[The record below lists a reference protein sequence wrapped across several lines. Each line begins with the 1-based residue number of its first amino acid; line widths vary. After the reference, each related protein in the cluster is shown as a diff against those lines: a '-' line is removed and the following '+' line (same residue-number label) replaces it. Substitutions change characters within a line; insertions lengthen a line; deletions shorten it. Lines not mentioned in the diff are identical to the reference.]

1 MLAESQLNNVSRIR
15 SGVGLTRSSF
25 TQRET
30 PLCLP
35 IIILTFLTFFD
46 VVIFCPIGSI
56 EAYISIVNQA
66 PVLTKEEEHALAV
79 KFKENNDLDAARQ
92 LVLSQLRFVVHIAR
106 TYSGYGLPL
115 ADIIQEGNVGL
126 MKAVKK
132 FDPDKGVRLVT
143 YAVHWIRAEIHEF
156 VFDNWKIVK
165 VATTKAQRKLFF
177 KLRNSKKK
185 IGWLTNDEKNL
196 IANDLGVKTRDV
208 ETMEQRLASKDV
220 LFDRPED
227 DNDSYVSPAGFLPA
241 PNSDP
246 SRLVEKENWL
256 ESNIELLSEAM
267 DNLDNRSKEVL
278 KLRWLTEEKVTLKEL
293 AKKFNVSL
301 ERVRQIEEQAILDL
315 REQLLNP

>member
-1 MLAESQLNNVSRIR
+1 MSDLAIKNEIQLL
-15 SGVGLTRSSF
+15 G
-25 TQRET
+25 
-30 PLCLP
+30 
-35 IIILTFLTFFD
+35 
-46 VVIFCPIGSI
+46 PIGSI

-185 IGWLTNDEKNL
+185 IGWLTNDEKSL
-196 IANDLGVKTRDV
+196 IANDLGVKTKDV

>member
-1 MLAESQLNNVSRIR
+1 MSDVAIKNEIQLL
-15 SGVGLTRSSF
+15 G
-25 TQRET
+25 
-30 PLCLP
+30 
-35 IIILTFLTFFD
+35 
-46 VVIFCPIGSI
+46 PIGSI

-66 PVLTKEEEHALAV
+66 PILTKEEEHALAV
-79 KFKENNDLDAARQ
+79 EFKENNDLDAARQ

-185 IGWLTNDEKNL
+185 IGWLTNDEKSL
-196 IANDLGVKTRDV
+196 IANDLGVKTKDV
-208 ETMEQRLASKDV
+208 ETMEERLASKDV

-227 DNDSYVSPAGFLPA
+227 DDNAFVSPAGFLPA

-246 SRLVEKENWL
+246 SVLTEQENWL
-256 ESNIELLSEAM
+256 ESNIELLSGAM
-267 DNLDNRSKEVL
+267 DKLDNRSKEVL

>member
-1 MLAESQLNNVSRIR
+1 MSEIAIKNEMQLL
-15 SGVGLTRSSF
+15 G
-25 TQRET
+25 
-30 PLCLP
+30 
-35 IIILTFLTFFD
+35 
-46 VVIFCPIGSI
+46 PIGSL

-66 PVLTKEEEHALAV
+66 PVLTREEEYALAV
-79 KFKENNDLDAARQ
+79 RFKENNDLDAARR
-92 LVLSQLRFVVHIAR
+92 LILSQLRFVVHIAR
-106 TYSGYGLPL
+106 TYGGYGLPL

-132 FDPDKGVRLVT
+132 FDPEKGVRLVT

-185 IGWLTNDEKNL
+185 IGWLTNDEKSL
-196 IANDLGVKTRDV
+196 IADDLGVKTKDV
-208 ETMEQRLASKDV
+208 ETMEERLASKDV

-227 DNDSYVSPAGFLPA
+227 DENTYVSPAGFLPA

-246 SRLVEKENWL
+246 SKLIEEENWL
-256 ESNIELLSEAM
+256 ESNTELLTEAM
-267 DNLDNRSKEVL
+267 DKLDKRSKEIL
-278 KLRWLTEEKVTLKEL
+278 KHRWLADEKHTLKEL
-293 AKKFNVSL
+293 AMKFNVSL

-315 REQLLNP
+315 REKLLNP

>member
-1 MLAESQLNNVSRIR
+1 MSDLAIKNEIQLL
-15 SGVGLTRSSF
+15 G
-25 TQRET
+25 
-30 PLCLP
+30 
-35 IIILTFLTFFD
+35 
-46 VVIFCPIGSI
+46 PIGSI

-66 PVLTKEEEHALAV
+66 PILTKEEEHALAV
-79 KFKENNDLDAARQ
+79 EFKENNDLDAARQ

-185 IGWLTNDEKNL
+185 IGWLTNDEKSL

>member
-1 MLAESQLNNVSRIR
+1 MSDLAIKNEIQLL
-15 SGVGLTRSSF
+15 G
-25 TQRET
+25 
-30 PLCLP
+30 
-35 IIILTFLTFFD
+35 
-46 VVIFCPIGSI
+46 PIGSI

-185 IGWLTNDEKNL
+185 IGWLTNDEKSL

-256 ESNIELLSEAM
+256 EGNIELLSEAM

>member
-1 MLAESQLNNVSRIR
+1 MSDLAIKNEIQLL
-15 SGVGLTRSSF
+15 G
-25 TQRET
+25 
-30 PLCLP
+30 
-35 IIILTFLTFFD
+35 
-46 VVIFCPIGSI
+46 PIGSI

-185 IGWLTNDEKNL
+185 IGWLTNDEKSL
-196 IANDLGVKTRDV
+196 IANDLGVKTKDV
-208 ETMEQRLASKDV
+208 GTMEERLASKDV

-246 SRLVEKENWL
+246 SKLAEQENWL
-256 ESNIELLSEAM
+256 EKNIELLSEAM
-267 DNLDNRSKEVL
+267 DNLDNRSKEIL

>member
-1 MLAESQLNNVSRIR
+1 MSDLAIKNEIQLL
-15 SGVGLTRSSF
+15 G
-25 TQRET
+25 
-30 PLCLP
+30 
-35 IIILTFLTFFD
+35 
-46 VVIFCPIGSI
+46 PIGSI

-79 KFKENNDLDAARQ
+79 KFKDNNDLDAARQ

-185 IGWLTNDEKNL
+185 IGWLTNDEKSL

-246 SRLVEKENWL
+246 SRLAEKENWL

>member
-1 MLAESQLNNVSRIR
+1 MSDLAIKNEIQLL
-15 SGVGLTRSSF
+15 G
-25 TQRET
+25 
-30 PLCLP
+30 
-35 IIILTFLTFFD
+35 
-46 VVIFCPIGSI
+46 PIGSI

-79 KFKENNDLDAARQ
+79 KFKKNNDLDAARQ

-185 IGWLTNDEKNL
+185 IGWLTNDEKSL

>member
-1 MLAESQLNNVSRIR
+1 MNDLAIKNEIQLL
-15 SGVGLTRSSF
+15 G
-25 TQRET
+25 
-30 PLCLP
+30 
-35 IIILTFLTFFD
+35 
-46 VVIFCPIGSI
+46 PIGSI

-66 PVLTKEEEHALAV
+66 PVLTKEEERALAI

-132 FDPDKGVRLVT
+132 FDPEKGVRLVT

-196 IANDLGVKTRDV
+196 IANDLGVKTTDV
-208 ETMEQRLASKDV
+208 EVMEERLASKDV

-227 DNDSYVSPAGFLPA
+227 DGHAYVSPAGFLPA

-246 SRLVEKENWL
+246 SKLAEEENWL

-267 DNLDNRSKEVL
+267 EKLDNRSKEVL

>member
-1 MLAESQLNNVSRIR
+1 MSDLAIKNEIQLL
-15 SGVGLTRSSF
+15 G
-25 TQRET
+25 
-30 PLCLP
+30 
-35 IIILTFLTFFD
+35 
-46 VVIFCPIGSI
+46 PIGSI

-66 PVLTKEEEHALAV
+66 PVLTKEEEHALAI

-132 FDPDKGVRLVT
+132 FDPEKGVRLVT

-196 IANDLGVKTRDV
+196 IANDLGVKTTDV
-208 ETMEQRLASKDV
+208 EVMEERLASKDV

-227 DNDSYVSPAGFLPA
+227 DDHAYVSPAGFLPA

-246 SRLVEKENWL
+246 SKLAEEENWL

-267 DNLDNRSKEVL
+267 EKLDNRSKEVL

>member
-1 MLAESQLNNVSRIR
+1 MSDLAIKNEIQLL
-15 SGVGLTRSSF
+15 G
-25 TQRET
+25 
-30 PLCLP
+30 
-35 IIILTFLTFFD
+35 
-46 VVIFCPIGSI
+46 PIGSI

-132 FDPDKGVRLVT
+132 FDPEKGVRLVT

-196 IANDLGVKTRDV
+196 IANDLGVKTTDV
-208 ETMEQRLASKDV
+208 EVMEERLASKDV

-227 DNDSYVSPAGFLPA
+227 DDHAYVSPAGFLTA

-246 SRLVEKENWL
+246 SKLAEEENWL

-267 DNLDNRSKEVL
+267 EKLDNRSKEVL
-278 KLRWLTEEKVTLKEL
+278 KLRWLSEEKATLKEL

>member
-1 MLAESQLNNVSRIR
+1 MSDVAIKNEIQLL
-15 SGVGLTRSSF
+15 G
-25 TQRET
+25 
-30 PLCLP
+30 
-35 IIILTFLTFFD
+35 
-46 VVIFCPIGSI
+46 PIGSI

-66 PVLTKEEEHALAV
+66 PILTKEEEHALAV
-79 KFKENNDLDAARQ
+79 EFKENNDLDAARQ

-177 KLRNSKKK
+177 KFRNSKKK
-185 IGWLTNDEKNL
+185 IGWLTNDEKSL

>member
-1 MLAESQLNNVSRIR
+1 MSDLAIKNEIQLL
-15 SGVGLTRSSF
+15 G
-25 TQRET
+25 
-30 PLCLP
+30 
-35 IIILTFLTFFD
+35 
-46 VVIFCPIGSI
+46 PIGSI

-185 IGWLTNDEKNL
+185 IGWLTNDEKSL

-227 DNDSYVSPAGFLPA
+227 DNDSFVSPAGFLPA

-301 ERVRQIEEQAILDL
+301 ERVRQIEEQAILAL

>member
-1 MLAESQLNNVSRIR
+1 MSDLAIKNEIQLL
-15 SGVGLTRSSF
+15 G
-25 TQRET
+25 
-30 PLCLP
+30 
-35 IIILTFLTFFD
+35 
-46 VVIFCPIGSI
+46 PIGSI

-227 DNDSYVSPAGFLPA
+227 NDDSYVSPAGFLPA

>member
-1 MLAESQLNNVSRIR
+1 MSDLAIKNEIQLL
-15 SGVGLTRSSF
+15 G
-25 TQRET
+25 
-30 PLCLP
+30 
-35 IIILTFLTFFD
+35 
-46 VVIFCPIGSI
+46 PIGSI

-92 LVLSQLRFVVHIAR
+92 LILSQLRFVVHIAR

-185 IGWLTNDEKNL
+185 IGWLTNDEKSL

-227 DNDSYVSPAGFLPA
+227 NDDSYVSPAGFLPA

>member
-1 MLAESQLNNVSRIR
+1 MNDLAIKNEIQLL
-15 SGVGLTRSSF
+15 G
-25 TQRET
+25 
-30 PLCLP
+30 
-35 IIILTFLTFFD
+35 
-46 VVIFCPIGSI
+46 PIGSI

-185 IGWLTNDEKNL
+185 IGWLTNDEKSL
-196 IANDLGVKTRDV
+196 IANDLGVKIKDV
-208 ETMEQRLASKDV
+208 ATMEERLASKDV

-227 DNDSYVSPAGFLPA
+227 DSDSYVSPAGFLPA

-256 ESNIELLSEAM
+256 ESNIELLSQAM

>member
-1 MLAESQLNNVSRIR
+1 MSDLAIKNEIQLL
-15 SGVGLTRSSF
+15 G
-25 TQRET
+25 
-30 PLCLP
+30 
-35 IIILTFLTFFD
+35 
-46 VVIFCPIGSI
+46 PIGSI

-185 IGWLTNDEKNL
+185 VGWLTNDEKSL

-208 ETMEQRLASKDV
+208 ETMEERLASRDV
-220 LFDRPED
+220 LFDQPED
-227 DNDSYVSPAGFLPA
+227 DENAYVSPAGFLPA

-246 SRLVEKENWL
+246 SRLAEKENWL

>member
-1 MLAESQLNNVSRIR
+1 MSDLAIKNEIQLL
-15 SGVGLTRSSF
+15 G
-25 TQRET
+25 
-30 PLCLP
+30 
-35 IIILTFLTFFD
+35 
-46 VVIFCPIGSI
+46 PIGSI
-56 EAYISIVNQA
+56 ESYISIVNQA

-185 IGWLTNDEKNL
+185 IGWLTNDEKSL

-227 DNDSYVSPAGFLPA
+227 DSDSYVSPAGFLPA

>member
-1 MLAESQLNNVSRIR
+1 MSDLAIKNEIQLL
-15 SGVGLTRSSF
+15 G
-25 TQRET
+25 
-30 PLCLP
+30 
-35 IIILTFLTFFD
+35 
-46 VVIFCPIGSI
+46 PIGSI

-185 IGWLTNDEKNL
+185 IGWLTNDEKSL

-278 KLRWLTEEKVTLKEL
+278 KLRWLAEEKVTLKEL

>member
-1 MLAESQLNNVSRIR
+1 MSDVAIKNEIQLL
-15 SGVGLTRSSF
+15 G
-25 TQRET
+25 
-30 PLCLP
+30 
-35 IIILTFLTFFD
+35 
-46 VVIFCPIGSI
+46 PIGSI

-185 IGWLTNDEKNL
+185 LGWLTNDEKNL

-293 AKKFNVSL
+293 AKKFNISL

>member
-1 MLAESQLNNVSRIR
+1 MSDIAIKNEIQLLGPV
-15 SGVGLTRSSF
+15 
-25 TQRET
+25 
-30 PLCLP
+30 
-35 IIILTFLTFFD
+35 
-46 VVIFCPIGSI
+46 GSI

-177 KLRNSKKK
+177 KLRNQKKK

-196 IANDLGVKTRDV
+196 IASDLGVKATDV
-208 ETMEQRLASKDV
+208 ETMEERLASKDV

-227 DNDSYVSPAGFLPA
+227 DENAYVSPAGFLPA
-241 PNSDP
+241 PDSDP
-246 SRLVEKENWL
+246 SKLIEEENWL
-256 ESNIELLSEAM
+256 ENNAGLLSEAM
-267 DNLDNRSKEVL
+267 DKLDNRSREIL

>member
-1 MLAESQLNNVSRIR
+1 MSDLAIKNEIQLL
-15 SGVGLTRSSF
+15 G
-25 TQRET
+25 
-30 PLCLP
+30 
-35 IIILTFLTFFD
+35 
-46 VVIFCPIGSI
+46 PIGSI
-56 EAYISIVNQA
+56 EAYIGIVNQA

-185 IGWLTNDEKNL
+185 IGWLTNDEKSL
-196 IANDLGVKTRDV
+196 IANDLGVKTREV

>member
-1 MLAESQLNNVSRIR
+1 MNDLAIKNEIQLL
-15 SGVGLTRSSF
+15 G
-25 TQRET
+25 
-30 PLCLP
+30 
-35 IIILTFLTFFD
+35 
-46 VVIFCPIGSI
+46 PIGSI
-56 EAYISIVNQA
+56 EAYINIVNQA

-185 IGWLTNDEKNL
+185 IGWLTNDEKSL

-227 DNDSYVSPAGFLPA
+227 NNDSYVSPAGFLPA

>member
-1 MLAESQLNNVSRIR
+1 MSDLAIKNEIQLL
-15 SGVGLTRSSF
+15 G
-25 TQRET
+25 
-30 PLCLP
+30 
-35 IIILTFLTFFD
+35 
-46 VVIFCPIGSI
+46 PIGSI

-66 PVLTKEEEHALAV
+66 PVLTKEEEHTLAV

-185 IGWLTNDEKNL
+185 IGWLTNDEKSL

>member
-1 MLAESQLNNVSRIR
+1 MSDVAIKNEIQLL
-15 SGVGLTRSSF
+15 G
-25 TQRET
+25 
-30 PLCLP
+30 
-35 IIILTFLTFFD
+35 
-46 VVIFCPIGSI
+46 PIGSI

-66 PVLTKEEEHALAV
+66 PILTKEEEHALAV
-79 KFKENNDLDAARQ
+79 EFKENNDLDAARQ

-185 IGWLTNDEKNL
+185 IGWLTNDEKSL

-227 DNDSYVSPAGFLPA
+227 DSDSYVSPAGFLPA

>member
-1 MLAESQLNNVSRIR
+1 MSDLAIKNEIQLL
-15 SGVGLTRSSF
+15 G
-25 TQRET
+25 
-30 PLCLP
+30 
-35 IIILTFLTFFD
+35 
-46 VVIFCPIGSI
+46 PIGSI

-66 PVLTKEEEHALAV
+66 PVLTKEEEHALVV

-132 FDPDKGVRLVT
+132 FDPEKGVRLVT

-196 IANDLGVKTRDV
+196 IANDLGVKTTDV
-208 ETMEQRLASKDV
+208 EVMEERLASKDV

-227 DNDSYVSPAGFLPA
+227 DDHAYVSPAGFLPA

-246 SRLVEKENWL
+246 SKLAEEENWL

-267 DNLDNRSKEVL
+267 EKLDNRSKEVL

>member
-1 MLAESQLNNVSRIR
+1 MSDLAIKNEIQLL
-15 SGVGLTRSSF
+15 G
-25 TQRET
+25 
-30 PLCLP
+30 
-35 IIILTFLTFFD
+35 
-46 VVIFCPIGSI
+46 PIGSI
-56 EAYISIVNQA
+56 ESYISIVNQA

-196 IANDLGVKTRDV
+196 IANDLGVKTTDV
-208 ETMEQRLASKDV
+208 EVMEERLASKDV

-227 DNDSYVSPAGFLPA
+227 DDHAYVSPAGFLPA

-246 SRLVEKENWL
+246 SKLAEEENWL

-267 DNLDNRSKEVL
+267 EKLDNRSKEVL